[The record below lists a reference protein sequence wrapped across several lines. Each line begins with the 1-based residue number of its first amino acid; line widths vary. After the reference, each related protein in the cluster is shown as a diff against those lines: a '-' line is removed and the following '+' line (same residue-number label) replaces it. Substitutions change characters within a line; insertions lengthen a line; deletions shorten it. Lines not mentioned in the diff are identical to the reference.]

1 MWGHTQVGV
10 LFKLLREELERLL
23 VRKVEQPHLPVRT
36 LSIMCLVIQNRISD

>member
-1 MWGHTQVGV
+1 VWGHKQVGV

-36 LSIMCLVIQNRISD
+36 LSIDVS